1 VGRALQVAQSALG
14 VIGRRASLVDGAV
27 AAALSAL
34 ALTPLASSPGAGLAL
49 PASICAL
56 AATTSVAWRA
66 RAPEPALVV
75 AGAGIAGYGWLAGS
89 QFIFPGL
96 VSLLLVMYS
105 AAAAGAARHQV
116 VRLVVLVVYGTGIC
130 ILAVAGIGSLSASA
144 VFEYALPL
152 AFAAVSGF
160 LVARQRRLAAR
171 LAAATERLRA
181 EEQLRLAEITV
192 RERNRVARE
201 LHDVVAHGVS
211 VMVVQAGAAR
221 ITVSA
226 EPDLAR
232 AALAEVAVAGRTALA
247 ELRRITGVMADGAG
261 PAPGIAGLAAL
272 VERRRTDGLAVRM
285 SVTGGD
291 PGLPAAVD
299 ATVYRLVQ
307 EALTNVVKHAAAAE
321 VSVNI
326 AIDPGSV
333 DVAVA
338 NSLTGG
344 PAGPLRA
351 GPLTAGPPTAGP
363 LTAGPLRAGP
373 LNSGSAATGAAATGP
388 AATGATGVGH
398 GLLGMRER
406 VESCGGRLSY
416 GPRADGY
423 FEVRARIP
431 LPVSGQAASRPRGR
445 GAALVIEWIRGYG
458 LWPGVLAAL
467 VVLSLDAYAS
477 TDRRGPLALNV
488 GLAAGM
494 ALLLPWR
501 RRFPLGFLV
510 AVNLLALPISNGLTS
525 INNPTLVST
534 FVFAVPVWT
543 VAAWLATGPAA
554 AGLGLA
560 AGFDAGEGLYWHFG
574 IGSIVSNVLVA
585 GLLWV
590 AGRVVR
596 AQRRLAADLE
606 RTHVLLQAEQEAR
619 ESLRLSAERT
629 RMAADLQSL
638 AAERVSAMVAAAES
652 VRGAIDADAVAA
664 TAAIGGIE
672 QAGREA
678 LAALREILGL
688 LRAGHDPEPLPALL
702 GIEHLL
708 DLVARYRGTGVRT
721 ELTVSG
727 IPVPLLGG
735 ADVLAYRVLE
745 EVLAAADLAAADR
758 GGADRMAACRSVGLH
773 FGRDRLAIQFALSRP
788 LGGWERAAVHQQI
801 QRLGGRT
808 TRTAVGAGERITVE
822 LPVATALAG
831 P

>member
-1 VGRALQVAQSALG
+1 MGRVLQVAQPALG
-14 VIGRRASLVDGAV
+14 VIRRRAALADGAV

-34 ALTPLASSPGAGLAL
+34 ALARLSSSPSAGVTLQA
-49 PASICAL
+49 AVCAL

-66 RAPEPALVV
+66 RAPKPALAV
-75 AGAGIAGYGWLAGS
+75 AGAGVAGFGWLVGS
-89 QFIFPGL
+89 QFILPAL
-96 VSLLLVMYS
+96 VSLLLVIYS
-105 AAAAGAARHQV
+105 AAAGGMARHQLA
-116 VRLVVLVVYGTGIC
+116 RLVVLVLYGTGVC
-130 ILAVAGIGSLSASA
+130 VLADVGSLSAST
-144 VFEYALPL
+144 VFENALPL

-181 EEQLRLAEITV
+181 EEQLRLAEVTAG
-192 RERNRVARE
+192 ERNRVARE

-221 ITVSA
+221 ITVTA

-232 AALAEVAVAGRTALA
+232 AALTEVVAAGRTALA
-247 ELRRITGVMADGAG
+247 ELRRITGVMAGGADPPLG
-261 PAPGIAGLAAL
+261 LAGLAAL
-272 VERRRTDGLAVRM
+272 AARRRADGLLVQM

-291 PGLPAAVD
+291 RGLPAAVD

-307 EALTNVVKHAAAAE
+307 EALTNVVRHAAAAD
-321 VSVNI
+321 VSVDI

-338 NSLTGG
+338 NSLPGG
-344 PAGPLRA
+344 PAESLPGGPFVPLA
-351 GPLTAGPPTAGP
+351 G
-363 LTAGPLRAGP
+363 
-373 LNSGSAATGAAATGP
+373 GS
-388 AATGATGVGH
+388 GH

-406 VESCGGRLSY
+406 VESCGGRLAY
-416 GPRADGY
+416 GPRADGH

-431 LPVSGQAASRPRGR
+431 LAPGNQDTPRPRGR
-445 GAALVIEWIRGYG
+445 GRGAAVVIEWIRGYG
-458 LWPGVLAAL
+458 RWPGVLAAL
-467 VVLSLDAYAS
+467 AVLSLDAYAS

-494 ALLLPWR
+494 SLLLLWR
-501 RRFPLGFLV
+501 RRFPVGFLV
-510 AVNLLALPISNGLTS
+510 AVNVLALPISNGLTS

-543 VAAWLATGPAA
+543 VAAWCAIGPAA
-554 AGLGLA
+554 AGLGVA

-574 IGSIVSNVLVA
+574 MGSIVGNVLVA

-619 ESLRLSAERT
+619 ESLRLSTERT

-638 AAERVSAMVAAAES
+638 AAGRISAMLAAAES
-652 VRGAIDADAVAA
+652 VRGAIDADAAAA
-664 TAAIGGIE
+664 TPAIGAIE

-708 DLVARYRGTGVRT
+708 DLVARYRGTGAPA

-735 ADVLAYRVLE
+735 TDVLTYRIVE
-745 EVLAAADLAAADR
+745 EVLAAADLAT
-758 GGADRMAACRSVGLH
+758 ACRSIGLH
-773 FGRDRLAIQFALSRP
+773 FGHDRLAIQLTLSRP
-788 LGGWERAAVHQQI
+788 LGGWERSDVHRQI
-801 QRLGGRT
+801 QQRGGSAS
-808 TRTAVGAGERITVE
+808 RTAVGTGEQITVE
-822 LPVATALAG
+822 LPFATTTAMAG

>member
-1 VGRALQVAQSALG
+1 
-14 VIGRRASLVDGAV
+14 
-27 AAALSAL
+27 
-34 ALTPLASSPGAGLAL
+34 
-49 PASICAL
+49 
-56 AATTSVAWRA
+56 
-66 RAPEPALVV
+66 
-75 AGAGIAGYGWLAGS
+75 
-89 QFIFPGL
+89 
-96 VSLLLVMYS
+96 
-105 AAAAGAARHQV
+105 
-116 VRLVVLVVYGTGIC
+116 
-130 ILAVAGIGSLSASA
+130 
-144 VFEYALPL
+144 
-152 AFAAVSGF
+152 
-160 LVARQRRLAAR
+160 
-171 LAAATERLRA
+171 
-181 EEQLRLAEITV
+181 
-192 RERNRVARE
+192 
-201 LHDVVAHGVS
+201 VVAHGVS
-211 VMVVQAGAAR
+211 VMVVQAGVAR
-221 ITVSA
+221 ITVTA

-232 AALAEVAVAGRTALA
+232 AALAEVVAAGRSALA

-261 PAPGIAGLAAL
+261 PAPGMVGLAAL
-272 VERRRTDGLAVRM
+272 VERRRADGLAVRV
-285 SVTGGD
+285 SVAGGD
-291 PGLPAAVD
+291 RGLPAAVD

-321 VSVNI
+321 VSVDI

-338 NSLTGG
+338 NSLPGG
-344 PAGPLRA
+344 
-351 GPLTAGPPTAGP
+351 TAGP
-363 LTAGPLRAGP
+363 LT
-373 LNSGSAATGAAATGP
+373 SGAAATGAAATG
-388 AATGATGVGH
+388 AATAGAGH

-406 VESCGGRLSY
+406 VESCGGLLSY
-416 GPRADGY
+416 GPRADGH

-431 LPVSGQAASRPRGR
+431 LPAGRRDKPRLGGR
-445 GAALVIEWIRGYG
+445 GADVVIEWTRGYG
-458 LWPGVLAAL
+458 RWPGVLAVL
-467 VVLSLDAYAS
+467 VVLGIDAYAS

-543 VAAWLATGPAA
+543 VAAWCAIGPAA
-554 AGLGLA
+554 AGLGVA

-574 IGSIVSNVLVA
+574 IGSIVGNVLVA

-606 RTHVLLQAEQEAR
+606 RTHVLLQAEHDAR
-619 ESLRLSAERT
+619 ASLRLSTERT
-629 RMAADLQSL
+629 RMAAELQSL
-638 AAERVSAMVAAAES
+638 AAERVGAMLAAAES
-652 VRGAIDADAVAA
+652 VRSAIGEDAAAA
-664 TAAIGGIE
+664 TAAIGAIE

-708 DLVARYRGTGVRT
+708 DLVARYRDTGAPA

-735 ADVLAYRVLE
+735 ADVLTYRIVE
-745 EVLAAADLAAADR
+745 EVLAAADRATADR
-758 GGADRMAACRSVGLH
+758 AAACRSVGLH
-773 FGRDRLAIQFALSRP
+773 FGHDHLTIQFTLSRP
-788 LGGWERAAVHQQI
+788 LGGWQRSGVHQQI
-801 QRLGGRT
+801 QQRGGSIT
-808 TRTAVGAGERITVE
+808 QTATGAGERITVE
-822 LPVATALAG
+822 LPLATATATAATATATAMAG